1 MKNNNEFKKP
11 SGYKNISS
19 SQTNKEIE
27 KKSNTSYYCI
37 IC

>member
-1 MKNNNEFKKP
+1 MLNEFKKP

-19 SQTNKEIE
+19 SQTNKQIE
-27 KKSNTSYYCI
+27 KKSNKSYCI